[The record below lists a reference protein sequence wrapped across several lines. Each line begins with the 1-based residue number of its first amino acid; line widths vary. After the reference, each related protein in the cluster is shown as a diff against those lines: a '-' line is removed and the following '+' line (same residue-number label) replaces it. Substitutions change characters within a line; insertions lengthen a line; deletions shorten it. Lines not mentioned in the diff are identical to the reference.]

1 MLAPL
6 RIRGFAPYLAGLSF
20 VVVAAVVRWRYDT
33 VLGDHASFTF
43 FFLAVSISAWIGGLR
58 PAFATAILSCMVGN
72 YYFSHP
78 HGTFYI
84 SGHEEAISLL
94 IFVAVSIVI
103 GLLAEKSLRAL
114 ERAKAAERAK
124 DTFLATLA
132 HELRSPLS
140 VIQYANE
147 LHRIAKAGESR
158 DQVEVIQRQVQHL
171 DSLVQ
176 DLLDVSRI
184 ARGKI
189 RLDRRHV
196 NAAAIVK
203 GAVEKARPTIIKREH
218 TLTVELP
225 KEPVPVY
232 VDTLRMEQVLTNLL
246 VNAAKYTTDGGQ
258 ITLRL
263 DSAGDQAVFTV
274 RDNGMGISPEALP
287 RVFELF
293 VQEDSGSKHA
303 SSGLGIGLALVRK
316 IVELHDGNVT
326 AESAGKDCGSEFT
339 VSIPLDQP
347 ATVTNDSD
355 LANPAVA

>member
-1 MLAPL
+1 
-6 RIRGFAPYLAGLSF
+6 
-20 VVVAAVVRWRYDT
+20 
-33 VLGDHASFTF
+33 
-43 FFLAVSISAWIGGLR
+43 
-58 PAFATAILSCMVGN
+58 
-72 YYFSHP
+72 
-78 HGTFYI
+78 
-84 SGHEEAISLL
+84 LL
-94 IFVAVSIVI
+94 IFAIVSVVIAVLS
-103 GLLAEKSLRAL
+103 ETSLRAL

-326 AESAGKDCGSEFT
+326 AESAGKDRGSEFT

-347 ATVTNDSD
+347 AAVTNDSD